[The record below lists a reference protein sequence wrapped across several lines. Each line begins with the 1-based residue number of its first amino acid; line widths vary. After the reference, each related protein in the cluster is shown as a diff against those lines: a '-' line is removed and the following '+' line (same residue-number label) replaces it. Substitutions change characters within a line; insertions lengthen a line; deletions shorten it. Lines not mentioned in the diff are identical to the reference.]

1 MLSNY
6 TIKMQ
11 FKGVLRPEMP
21 DILYIFFNIKIFL
34 QFKFQI
40 CAYTQLKSKIKK
52 KIIKKFS
59 EGGGCATPPNVPKLG
74 VSGVK
79 DTAKTNKD

>member
-11 FKGVLRPEMP
+11 FKGVLHPVIP
-21 DILYIFFNIKIFL
+21 DIPFFFNIKTFL

-40 CAYTQLKSKIKK
+40 CAYTQLKSKILKNNK
-52 KIIKKFS
+52 KILM
-59 EGGGCATPPNVPKLG
+59 GGVRNSTERPKTRRLRRKG
-74 VSGVK
+74 YGK
-79 DTAKTNKD
+79 Y

>member
-11 FKGVLRPEMP
+11 FKGVLHPEMP
-21 DILYIFFNIKIFL
+21 IFYYFNIKIFL

-40 CAYTQLKSKIKK
+40 CAYTQLKSKILKNNK
-52 KIIKKFS
+52 KILR
-59 EGGGCATPPNVPKLG
+59 GGGCATPPKVPKLG

-79 DTAKTNKD
+79 HTAKTNKD